1 MDEFGCDYECRTV
14 GESIIKYNIPDDW
27 SAEFD
32 AYDDV
37 YPIVVI
43 EVEQIRKS
51 PAVMDLKLRII
62 ENQDDEYAGCI
73 VLPYRKTI
81 AFKID
86 YMSDLARAIE
96 RC

>member
-1 MDEFGCDYECRTV
+1 
-14 GESIIKYNIPDDW
+14 
-27 SAEFD
+27 
-32 AYDDV
+32 
-37 YPIVVI
+37 
-43 EVEQIRKS
+43 
-51 PAVMDLKLRII
+51 MDLKLRII

-73 VLPYRKTI
+73 VLPDRKTI

>member
-1 MDEFGCDYECRTV
+1 MIPVDEFGCDYKCRTV
-14 GESIIKYNIPDDW
+14 GQCIIKYNIPDDW
-27 SAEFD
+27 CAEFD
-32 AYDDV
+32 IHDDV

-51 PAVMDLKLRII
+51 PAIMGLKLRII

-73 VLPYRKTI
+73 VLSDKKTI

-86 YMSDLARAIE
+86 DIPFDF
-96 RC
+96 